1 MQRFFALEA
10 CAGWRPSTPP
20 SSSIDMC
27 RIFIM
32 LGPWPTCWPA
42 PLGFTWR
49 GVGTPLRPEACSP
62 FLLRPCTL
70 ASRPLLAA
78 TPTRCCIWSR
88 TCSQPGQA
96 QSIERHAN
104 LAVLSSCATRGSRE
118 PSWPRTARSKTSTL
132 DLSKG
137 ERLVAVARSIQEE
150 FMRQRWAASGAVRGT
165 HPAVRS
171 ARSYIDDRWQDNFT
185 LGELASAAGM
195 SPFHLLRTFSD
206 QVGMTPSAY
215 RRALR
220 VENARRRLR
229 AGASCAQAALE
240 SGFCDQSHLNRHFKH
255 VVGVTPGQYAAAVCD

>member
-1 MQRFFALEA
+1 MEALHATFFEHRYVPHLHHAWTVAHVLAGAARFHLEGRWYTAPAGSVFAI
-10 CAGWRPSTPP
+10 P
-20 SSSIDMC
+20 
-27 RIFIM
+27 
-32 LGPWPTCWPA
+32 
-42 PLGFTWR
+42 
-49 GVGTPLRPEACSP
+49 PEAVHTGESATP
-62 FLLRPCTL
+62 GGYTYQVLYLEPHVLAAWSGAEHR
-70 ASRPLLAA
+70 ASREPRSPVVVRHAGVSRALLAA
-78 TPTRCCIWSR
+78 HCAL
-88 TCSQPGQA
+88 QDQ
-96 QSIERHAN
+96 HAR
-104 LAVLSSCATRGSRE
+104 LE
-118 PSWPRTARSKTSTL
+118 Q
-132 DLSKG
+132 G